1 MTNRSLRPYAV
12 LGAGKLTS
20 SLYKTGDELIG
31 FHYRF
36 NIVQLNCA
44 TGRVGHWLAPDDI
57 VSLVKLARVMAAELA
72 NDGCMDV
79 ALRRQLYTLDSLLT
93 GILDQTALEFL
104 TEGERQK

>member
-12 LGAGKLTS
+12 LGAGNLTS

-36 NIVQLNCA
+36 NIVHLNS
-44 TGRVGHWLAPDDI
+44 TSGRVGHWLAPDDI

-79 ALRRQLYTLDSLLT
+79 ALRRQLHTINSLLT
-93 GILDQTALEFL
+93 GVLDQTALEIPA
-104 TEGERQK
+104 EGK